1 MAVRMPLMWS
11 GQKEIQQ
18 VKREAAQDMKEI
30 RAKWGRSSKYA
41 NQKKAELYPYERLT
55 LAIDDMLVQLD
66 GTKLELR
73 TWIDEHK

>member
-1 MAVRMPLMWS
+1 
-11 GQKEIQQ
+11 
-18 VKREAAQDMKEI
+18 MKEI

-66 GTKLELR
+66 GTKLKLR